1 MTGLT
6 RKDIFAVVNRYIGV
20 TGGYLGDFSY
30 RTHEEFYGEYCDLDI
45 DPYAYDGTTRE
56 RFIRIL
62 ESSDPRTQA
71 AILKGVLEKY
81 PVGSDELRT
90 PESFA
95 RVQEMITRCLSGA
108 GVDAPDLSI
117 TSDVVRRAIS
127 DGEALMQ
134 SGGPTSAVDRVHT
147 ALHGYLIAACNDHGI
162 VYAHDPSIL
171 DLFKLLKQQ
180 HPRLQALGTHQG
192 PIVQVLR
199 SLGAVMDALNPARNR
214 GSVAHPNEELLD
226 SDEAMLFINA
236 ARTVLQ
242 YLDVKFQMLPRAPE
256 DDDIPF

>member
-6 RKDIFAVVNRYIGV
+6 RRDIIGVVNRYIGV
-20 TGGYLGDFSY
+20 DSGYLGDFSY
-30 RTHEEFYGEYCDLDI
+30 RTHEDFYGEYCDLDI
-45 DPYAYDGTTRE
+45 NPYDYPGTTRE
-56 RFIRIL
+56 RFIKIL
-62 ESSDPRTQA
+62 ETSEPRTQA
-71 AILKGVLEKY
+71 AILKGVLDKY
-81 PVGSDELRT
+81 PLGSSELRT

-95 RVQEMITRCLSGA
+95 RVQEMIARCRSGA
-108 GVDAPDLSI
+108 GVDPPDLSI
-117 TSDVVRRAIS
+117 TSDVVRRAIA

-147 ALHGYLIAACNDHGI
+147 ALHGYLMAACDDQGI
-162 VYAHDPSIL
+162 AYGHDPSIL
-171 DLFKLLKQQ
+171 DLFKLLKHQ
-180 HPRLQALGTHQG
+180 HPRLQALGVHQG

-226 SDEAMLFINA
+226 DDEAMLFINA

-242 YLDVKFQMLPRAPE
+242 YLDVKLRNGPAAVG

>member
-1 MTGLT
+1 
-6 RKDIFAVVNRYIGV
+6 
-20 TGGYLGDFSY
+20 
-30 RTHEEFYGEYCDLDI
+30 
-45 DPYAYDGTTRE
+45 
-56 RFIRIL
+56 
-62 ESSDPRTQA
+62 
-71 AILKGVLEKY
+71 
-81 PVGSDELRT
+81 
-90 PESFA
+90 
-95 RVQEMITRCLSGA
+95 
-108 GVDAPDLSI
+108 
-117 TSDVVRRAIS
+117 
-127 DGEALMQ
+127 MQ

-242 YLDVKFQMLPRAPE
+242 YLDVKLRTPSIAPA